1 MRGNMRNQANGA
13 TVWKGVVAGL
23 AGGLAGSWVM
33 NQFQAQFS
41 KLAPAPPPQVE
52 QGDDATQKTAAAV
65 SDTLLHHR
73 LTKEE
78 KALAGPAVHYAFG
91 STMGAFYGAVA
102 EIAPSTARAWGG
114 PFGVALWIGADE
126 IGVPVLGL
134 AGKPTDSPLTTHAYA
149 LASHLVYGF
158 TADAV
163 RRAVRAAL

>member
-1 MRGNMRNQANGA
+1 MRGNIRGQAHGA
-13 TVWKGVVAGL
+13 GVAKGLVAGL
-23 AGGLAGSWVM
+23 AGGLAGSWMM
-33 NQFQAQFS
+33 NQFQAQIS
-41 KLAPAPPPQVE
+41 KLSPTPPQVE
-52 QGDDATQKTAAAV
+52 QGDDATEKAAAAL
-65 SDTLLHHR
+65 SDALLQHP

-91 STMGAFYGAVA
+91 SAVGAFYGAAA
-102 EIAPSTARAWGG
+102 EVAPSMATAWGG
-114 PFGVALWIGADE
+114 PFSIALWIGADE
-126 IGVPVLGL
+126 IAVPAFGL